1 MEDYLQVEGE
11 EQEEDLDDEAFDIF
25 MGDLGESR
33 EKMSRKKMEDEKA
46 EKKKKP
52 AAGALD
58 WMDEPPAADE
68 PSIETQPRL
77 HDPNAVGCESGNVR
91 NVVPRGQFIAH
102 NTIVDHFAIQLPGKS
117 GSYAAITNS
126 RGYFEMRIPREDFAD
141 DLCNLDWWHSF
152 SDESVTLQY
161 IVDFE

>member
-1 MEDYLQVEGE
+1 MVTAIRVQSV
-11 EQEEDLDDEAFDIF
+11 
-25 MGDLGESR
+25 
-33 EKMSRKKMEDEKA
+33 
-46 EKKKKP
+46 
-52 AAGALD
+52 GALSLVTLLTGGLSVATLVRHTPHAGSPELA
-58 WMDEPPAADE
+58 EPPADDPTPPLQAM
-68 PSIETQPRL
+68 ETVR
-77 HDPNAVGCESGNVR
+77 DPGAMDRESPNIT
-91 NVVPRGQFIAH
+91 NVVLRGQFIAH

-152 SDESVTLQY
+152 SDESMTLQY